1 MHQQDGSG
9 WKLERNESMKRELVN
24 ITAERYQEYE
34 RQILLRDQLRK
45 EAAGT
50 WLLYMKTFGE
60 RMTESFRL
68 KVECIRIKKE
78 IGFIVQSV
86 NAGKTLRMDEME
98 AHVQRE
104 MQEYQ
109 KKLDQLVQNAEDGL
123 NAKIS
128 TEYTTRKVR
137 KFYRSI
143 ARMIHPD
150 MHPET
155 ADDAELMNL
164 WQRTERAYAANDLR
178 EMEELYI
185 LAQKARGGEHVPGIS
200 FTVEELEKKIEELK
214 KEIHLIRTTDPYCY
228 IELLADENA
237 VREKS
242 EELQQEIDEYEGY
255 RTQLEE
261 TKNQLLET
269 SGLHIIWMMK

>member
-1 MHQQDGSG
+1 
-9 WKLERNESMKRELVN
+9 MKRELVN

-34 RQILLRDQLRK
+34 QQLLLRDQLRK

-60 RMTESFRL
+60 KMTESFRL
-68 KVECIRIKKE
+68 KVDCIRIKKE
-78 IGFIVQSV
+78 IGFIMQSV
-86 NAGKTLRMDEME
+86 NTGKTLRMDEMQE
-98 AHVQRE
+98 HIQRE

-109 KKLDQLVQNAEDGL
+109 EKLEQLVQDAEDGL

-128 TEYTTRKVR
+128 TEYTSRKVR
-137 KFYRSI
+137 KLYRSI

-155 ADDAELMNL
+155 ANDAELMNL

-185 LAQKARGGEHVPGIS
+185 LAQKAREGEHIPGIS

-214 KEIHLIRTTDPYCY
+214 KEIHHIRTTDPYCY
-228 IELLADENA
+228 IDLLSDENA
-237 VREKS
+237 VQEKI
-242 EELQQEIDEYEGY
+242 EELQQEIDEYENY

-261 TKNQLLET
+261 MKNQLLET

>member
-78 IGFIVQSV
+78 I
-86 NAGKTLRMDEME
+86 
-98 AHVQRE
+98 H
-104 MQEYQ
+104 
-109 KKLDQLVQNAEDGL
+109 
-123 NAKIS
+123 
-128 TEYTTRKVR
+128 
-137 KFYRSI
+137 
-143 ARMIHPD
+143 H
-150 MHPET
+150 
-155 ADDAELMNL
+155 
-164 WQRTERAYAANDLR
+164 
-178 EMEELYI
+178 
-185 LAQKARGGEHVPGIS
+185 
-200 FTVEELEKKIEELK
+200 
-214 KEIHLIRTTDPYCY
+214 IRTTDPYCY
-228 IELLADENA
+228 IDLLSDENA
-237 VREKS
+237 VQEKI
-242 EELQQEIDEYEGY
+242 EELQQEIDEYENY

-261 TKNQLLET
+261 MKNQLLET

>member
-1 MHQQDGSG
+1 M
-9 WKLERNESMKRELVN
+9 ERNESMKRELVN

-68 KVECIRIKKE
+68 KVDCIRIKKE
-78 IGFIVQSV
+78 IGFIMQSV

-98 AHVQRE
+98 AYIQRE

-109 KKLDQLVQNAEDGL
+109 KKLEQLVQDAADGI

-137 KFYRSI
+137 KLYRSI

-150 MHPET
+150 MHPE
-155 ADDAELMNL
+155 AVDNAVIMNI
-164 WQRTERAYAANDLR
+164 WQRTERAYGANDLKS
-178 EMEELYI
+178 MEELYI
-185 LAQKARGGEHVPGIS
+185 LARKVREGEHVSNIS
-200 FTVEELEKKIEELK
+200 FAVEELEKKIEELK
-214 KEIHLIRTTDPYCY
+214 KEIHLIRTTDPYRY
-228 IELLADENA
+228 IDLLTDENA
-237 VREKS
+237 VREKN
-242 EELQQEIDEYEGY
+242 EELQQEIDEYENY
-255 RTQLEE
+255 RNQLEE
-261 TKNQLLET
+261 TKMQLLET
-269 SGLHIIWMMK
+269 SGVHIIWMMK